1 MPGNPAGS
9 NTTVPSAGESFR
21 TVKAAGSGTAAWIIP
36 ATFVTHSTGS
46 LVTGKAAVERSRL
59 ESFSDGVFAVAI
71 TLLALNLTIEGPGHG
86 TLLHQLAHHWPAFVA
101 YVISFFT
108 IGIIWVNH
116 HTLIA
121 NIAVVNR
128 TLLFLNLLLLLII
141 VAIPFVTA
149 TMAAYLGTGGE
160 DAHVAAALYA
170 GTFELMGLAFTG
182 LLEWALHEDQRLH
195 QPVPAA
201 ARTTVRTRFYIGQ
214 LPYLIALGVAFVS
227 APASVIIT
235 ALVAI
240 YYVFER
246 TPSRT

>member
-1 MPGNPAGS
+1 VDRG
-9 NTTVPSAGESFR
+9 
-21 TVKAAGSGTAAWIIP
+21 
-36 ATFVTHSTGS
+36 
-46 LVTGKAAVERSRL
+46 RL

-71 TLLALNLTIEGPGHG
+71 TLLALDLTIEGPGHG
-86 TLLHQLAHHWPAFVA
+86 TLLRQLGHHWPSFVA

-128 TLLFLNLLLLLII
+128 TLLFINLLLLLII
-141 VAIPFVTA
+141 VAIPFATA
-149 TMAAYLGTGGE
+149 TMATYLTAGGQ

-182 LLEWALHEDQRLH
+182 LLEWALHEDERMH
-195 QPVPAA
+195 QPVPTA
-201 ARTTVRTRFYIGQ
+201 ARNSVRTRFYVGQ
-214 LPYLIALGVAFVS
+214 LPYLVAFGIAFIS
-227 APASVIIT
+227 APAAVLIT

-240 YYVFER
+240 YYIFER
-246 TPSRT
+246 TPARA

>member
-1 MPGNPAGS
+1 VDRG
-9 NTTVPSAGESFR
+9 
-21 TVKAAGSGTAAWIIP
+21 
-36 ATFVTHSTGS
+36 
-46 LVTGKAAVERSRL
+46 RL

-71 TLLALNLTIEGPGHG
+71 TLLALNLTVEGPGHG
-86 TLLHQLAHHWPAFVA
+86 TLLYQLGHHWPSFVA

-149 TMAAYLGTGGE
+149 TMAAYLNAGRWDE
-160 DAHVAAALYA
+160 NIAAALYA

-182 LLEWALHEDQRLH
+182 LLEWALHEDERMH
-195 QPVPAA
+195 RPVPKA
-201 ARTTVRTRFYIGQ
+201 ARNSVRTRFYIGQ
-214 LPYLIALGVAFVS
+214 LPYLIAVGVAFIS
-227 APASVIIT
+227 ASAAVIIT

-246 TPSRT
+246 TPTRN

>member
-1 MPGNPAGS
+1 MDKN
-9 NTTVPSAGESFR
+9 R
-21 TVKAAGSGTAAWIIP
+21 TEA
-36 ATFVTHSTGS
+36 
-46 LVTGKAAVERSRL
+46 
-59 ESFSDGVFAVAI
+59 FSDGVFAVAI
-71 TLLALNLTIEGPGHG
+71 TLLVLDVNVAGPGHVS
-86 TLLHQLAHHWPAFVA
+86 LAHQLWTIWPSYAA
-101 YVISFFT
+101 YAVSFLV

-116 HTLIA
+116 HTLVG

-149 TMAAYLGTGGE
+149 TMAAYLTAGGQ

-182 LLEWALHEDQRLH
+182 VLEWALHEDERMH

-201 ARTTVRTRFYIGQ
+201 ARQAVRTRFYIGQ
-214 LPYLIALGVAFVS
+214 LPYLIAVGVAFAS
-227 APASVIIT
+227 APVSVTIT

-246 TPSRT
+246 TPSRN

>member
-1 MPGNPAGS
+1 MDRG
-9 NTTVPSAGESFR
+9 
-21 TVKAAGSGTAAWIIP
+21 
-36 ATFVTHSTGS
+36 
-46 LVTGKAAVERSRL
+46 RL

-71 TLLALNLTIEGPGHG
+71 TLLALNLTVEGPGHG
-86 TLLHQLAHHWPAFVA
+86 TTLLHQLGHHWPSFVA

-116 HTLIA
+116 HALIA

-128 TLLFLNLLLLLII
+128 SLLFLNLLLLLII

-182 LLEWALHEDQRLH
+182 LLEWALHEDERMH

-201 ARTTVRTRFYIGQ
+201 AKTAVRTRFYIGQ
-214 LPYLIALGVAFVS
+214 LPYLIAVGVAFVS

-246 TPSRT
+246 TPVRAQTAREPGGV